1 MTFAP
6 SSATK
11 PSREERDEAKVKA
24 KARKSEEGAPRKRKS
39 TGDPA
44 TPAASS
50 EPTEAPAPKKKI
62 KRLERSVVTDES
74 KLSTEEL
81 METGT
86 YQRFTRIVEHI
97 FDATEDVD
105 LNAPTDMDGDGD
117 VPQEAMI
124 TKQKLHE
131 LCAEA
136 AKLKVS
142 FKSPLLS
149 CTQLT
154 ILFFCYSVNGGHVGS
169 SSREAREVA
178 ASTRNEYS

>member
-1 MTFAP
+1 MTLD
-6 SSATK
+6 SCSATK
-11 PSREERDEAKVKA
+11 LSREERDEAKA
-24 KARKSEEGAPRKRKS
+24 KVLLS
-39 TGDPA
+39 
-44 TPAASS
+44 PAAPS
-50 EPTEAPAPKKKI
+50 EATEAPVPKKKI
-62 KRLERSVVTDES
+62 KRLERSVVADES

-124 TKQKLHE
+124 PKQQLHE

-136 AKLKVS
+136 AKLKVNFS
-142 FKSPLLS
+142 FPLLA
-149 CTQLT
+149 QLHT
-154 ILFFCYSVNGGHVGS
+154 AN
-169 SSREAREVA
+169 
-178 ASTRNEYS
+178 